1 MLCYVNLVKTKVMMC
16 NIGHVTVRPSSKK
29 DPCGMCG
36 RRTMVDAV
44 LCKSCEKKVM
54 VSNIGHVTVRPSS
67 NKYPCGMCG
76 RRTMVDAVLCESCE
90 AKGHGE

>member
-1 MLCYVNLVKTKVMMC
+1 MLYYVNLVK
-16 NIGHVTVRPSSKK
+16 
-29 DPCGMCG
+29 
-36 RRTMVDAV
+36 
-44 LCKSCEKKVM
+44 KKVM
-54 VSNIGHVTVRPSS
+54 VSNIGHVSVRPSS

>member
-1 MLCYVNLVKTKVMMC
+1 MLYYVNLVNTKVMVS

-44 LCKSCEKKVM
+44 LCKSDE
-54 VSNIGHVTVRPSS
+54 
-67 NKYPCGMCG
+67 NKGY
-76 RRTMVDAVLCESCE
+76 DE
-90 AKGHGE
+90 

>member
-1 MLCYVNLVKTKVMMC
+1 MLCYVNLVKTKVMMS

-36 RRTMVDAV
+36 RTM
-44 LCKSCEKKVM
+44 L
-54 VSNIGHVTVRPSS
+54 
-67 NKYPCGMCG
+67 
-76 RRTMVDAVLCESCE
+76 DAVLCESCE

>member
-1 MLCYVNLVKTKVMMC
+1 MLYYANLVKTKVMVS

-44 LCKSCEKKVM
+44 LCKSGE
-54 VSNIGHVTVRPSS
+54 
-67 NKYPCGMCG
+67 NKDCG
-76 RRTMVDAVLCESCE
+76 E
-90 AKGHGE
+90 